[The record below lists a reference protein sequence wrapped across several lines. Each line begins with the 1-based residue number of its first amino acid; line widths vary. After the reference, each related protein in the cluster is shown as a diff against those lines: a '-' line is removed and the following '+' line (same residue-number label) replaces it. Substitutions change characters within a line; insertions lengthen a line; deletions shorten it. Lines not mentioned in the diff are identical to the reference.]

1 MGLLCLVRV
10 HHFTFSVVTPWGYKS
25 RRLLLCTPM
34 SSHTIYRSLL
44 TSFPAATKRE
54 RERGVTGF
62 QGVLLLLP
70 FLAMVTLGHLESLAN
85 QGFMV
90 AMELTACRVLEDPA
104 FPTPVKGD
112 VVTFVAFY

>member
-1 MGLLCLVRV
+1 VHPHVLSHNLPFPPYLLPC
-10 HHFTFSVVTPWGYKS
+10 GYKE
-25 RRLLLCTPM
+25 RE
-34 SSHTIYRSLL
+34 
-44 TSFPAATKRE
+44 RE

-70 FLAMVTLGHLESLAN
+70 FLAMVTLGHLQSLAN

-104 FPTPVKGD
+104 FPAPVKGD